1 MSLLRGSDTIAASGM
16 NLAQKLA
23 RPKKLRT
30 AAAVP
35 VCLASVTTST
45 FALDYPISRE
55 ESKWPM
61 NSGSGM

>member
-1 MSLLRGSDTIAASGM
+1 M

-23 RPKKLRT
+23 RPKMLRT

-45 FALDYPISRE
+45 FALDYPISRA